1 MKLILSNFFTK
12 YNLINLLLSLIPLS
26 FIAGNLV
33 LNLNIF
39 LLLVSA
45 FILYRKN
52 IIKINYYILDKII
65 FLFFF
70 FLLLNGLFNNIDT
83 YITDIYRE
91 NFTIIIKT
99 LLFFRFLFLYLIIR
113 FLVEKNLVNFKIFF
127 ISASICS
134 LFVSLDIFYQ
144 LINGKDIFGFEGIG
158 RKFSGPFGDELIAGG
173 YLQRFSLFTF
183 FSIPFFFNSKKKYKL
198 SLLIAILFIIF
209 ISAIIIS
216 GNRMPLILFL
226 FIMSLIILLENKTRK
241 YFISFFIVSSLVFI
255 FLYKFNSNIKDNF
268 NVFHTKIVQLFKIV
282 TPEKIDRKTMPAHFK
297 EFESFYETWLLNK
310 YIGGGIK
317 TFRYNCHAR
326 KNIEKDSTFKCNTHP
341 HNYYLEI
348 LTELGIVG
356 FVFLFIIFSLTVYIS
371 LVKKYFFKSAL
382 KNNHLITPF
391 MLVFLAEI
399 FPIKSTGGFFTTSNA
414 TFIFLVL
421 SFTVA
426 LARYRNLN

>member
-113 FLVEKNLVNFKIFF
+113 FLVEKNLVNFNLFF

-198 SLLIAILFIIF
+198 SLLIAILFI
-209 ISAIIIS
+209 
-216 GNRMPLILFL
+216 
-226 FIMSLIILLENKTRK
+226 MSLIILLENKTRK

-255 FLYKFNSNIKDNF
+255 FLYKFNNNIKHNF
-268 NVFHTKIVQLFKIV
+268 NVFHTKIVQLSKIV
-282 TPEKIDRKTMPAHFK
+282 TPEKINRKTMPAHFK